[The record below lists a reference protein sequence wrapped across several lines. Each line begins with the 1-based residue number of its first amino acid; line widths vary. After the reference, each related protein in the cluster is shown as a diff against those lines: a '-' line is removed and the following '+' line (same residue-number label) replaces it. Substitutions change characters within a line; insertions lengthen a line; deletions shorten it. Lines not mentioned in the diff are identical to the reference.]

1 MEGCYVPLSWRKD
14 FDEGYLP
21 SIRFICLAMS
31 EKYIEDHFSEI
42 IGHASAIESRL
53 SDADCTMDSLKAD
66 NRDIINGFQH
76 AGEQVVL
83 IYSDYEQTIKGLLD
97 RQSGFGGQS

>member
-1 MEGCYVPLSWRKD
+1 M
-14 FDEGYLP
+14 
-21 SIRFICLAMS
+21 I
-31 EKYIEDHFSEI
+31 
-42 IGHASAIESRL
+42 
-53 SDADCTMDSLKAD
+53 DADCTKDSLKAD

-97 RQSGFGGQS
+97 RQSVFGGKPL